1 MTDEQLN
8 MYAYIK
14 QIENEIKSLLQ
25 EREMIRQK
33 LCEKVPGIETVLKEM
48 ELKPVEGG
56 QNEINK
62 TKIL

>member
-33 LCEKVPGIETVLKEM
+33 LCEEVPGIENVLKEM

>member
-1 MTDEQLN
+1 MTDEQLR

-25 EREMIRQK
+25 ERETIRQK
-33 LCEKVPGIETVLKEM
+33 LCEEVPGIEFVLKEL
-48 ELKPVEGG
+48 ELTPVEGE
-56 QNEINK
+56 QNEISK